1 MKGATHLFDRNE
13 QTVRESRR
21 LALRMVGFRATVAEI
36 ATIPSASE
44 GHTSEYVPSGFIP
57 FGTQDW
63 LANNSNY
70 ELPKTP
76 TSLSRVVNQIH
87 GLTIRSVCHDG
98 FNERKMRVGRSRLS
112 SLPLSSRS
120 FRPTRQA
127 RWGGVC
133 YGKNEEREGRLER

>member
-1 MKGATHLFDRNE
+1 MPLDRNE

-44 GHTSEYVPSGFIP
+44 GHSSADVPSGFIP

-70 ELPKTP
+70 EPHKTP
-76 TSLSRVVNQIH
+76 TSLSRVVNEIH
-87 GLTIRSVCHDG
+87 GLTTGSVRR
-98 FNERKMRVGRSRLS
+98 F
-112 SLPLSSRS
+112 
-120 FRPTRQA
+120 
-127 RWGGVC
+127 
-133 YGKNEEREGRLER
+133 